1 MACVVGVAAG
11 LGLVP
16 RPLAS
21 LRRTCNT
28 GVCVEIRSIK
38 TILLLILV
46 SIELVRELVLGEGM
60 GCVMG
65 RVLCV
70 VFIFWQSPAR
80 LQHVSIQACVVA
92 HVTVII
98 LQLSVDRVFQMV
110 IGMFHLVQSP
120 LQSFAQIM
128 TVASRGRLGNL
139 DVRCMEMIWVA
150 INRGLGSL
158 IWQTFLV
165 HAMAILIIEHTLIVE
180 PGVERPL
187 VM

>member
-60 GCVMG
+60 GCV
-65 RVLCV
+65 
-70 VFIFWQSPAR
+70 VFIFWQPPAR
-80 LQHVSIQACVVA
+80 LQRVSIEACVVA
-92 HVTVII
+92 HITVII

-128 TVASRGRLGNL
+128 TVASRCRLGNL
-139 DVRCMEMIWVA
+139 HVRCMEMIWVA